1 MSDLR
6 LTLSTLAAA
15 LVLTASAPLGAA
27 PQGNPCSEDITGFC
41 AEVPPGDG
49 RLSSC
54 LGEDHV
60 DEISEACRS
69 HLKQTFLRTQTFD
82 LDDDCLDAVQ
92 HLCFDAVLLGQE
104 FQDCVHEKRQTLPE
118 ACRKAIGE

>member
-1 MSDLR
+1 MTDFR
-6 LTLSTLAAA
+6 LTLTALAAVTA
-15 LVLTASAPLGAA
+15 LATFASPRASA
-27 PQGNPCSEDITGFC
+27 QSNPCSGDIADYC
-41 AEVPPGDG
+41 AAVLPGDG

-69 HLKQTFLRTQTFD
+69 HLKHTFLRTQTFD

-92 HLCFDAVLLGQE
+92 HLCFDAVLLGQD
-104 FQDCVHEKRQTLPE
+104 FQDCVHEERQRLPE
-118 ACRKAIGE
+118 VCRKAIGE